1 MQRYQQDLQEQQER
15 EQRLSEGQLD
25 VSQLAKGLGID
36 LEGLLDA
43 NQKAAVKSEKQSNNF
58 FEQMKQEINSASANR
73 N

>member
-43 NQKAAVKSEKQSNNF
+43 NQKPPSNQKSNPTIFS
-58 FEQMKQEINSASANR
+58 SR
-73 N
+73 